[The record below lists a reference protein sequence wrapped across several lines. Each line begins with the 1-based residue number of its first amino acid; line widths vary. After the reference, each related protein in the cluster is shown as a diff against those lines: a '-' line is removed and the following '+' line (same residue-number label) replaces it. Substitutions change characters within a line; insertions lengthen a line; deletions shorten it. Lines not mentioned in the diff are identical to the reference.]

1 LAGAV
6 VPPAVPGSH
15 PVSEC
20 FPVAN
25 SQPGERRAQEY
36 GHPILAKRGPNK
48 GVTQTKTTCMMITGK
63 IIMRTRFLRGLLP
76 ALICFGFCPPAL
88 LYGQLLPSNPTWDR
102 ASEKNW
108 LIPKTP
114 DGQPDFEGVWAIDTL
129 TPLERPAEL
138 AGKAFL
144 SESEAA
150 EWEKRVLI
158 ETDRDR
164 RDGGPEAD
172 LSRNYNEVWRE
183 RGTHVVPSRRT
194 SLIVDPP
201 DGRIPPLTPEAQKK
215 RAARPRLPRG
225 PEDLA
230 LRIRCISR
238 GLPMVPTP
246 NNNFFRI
253 VQAPGTVLILQ
264 EMMYEARII
273 PLDGR
278 PHANTRIRGYT
289 GDSRGHWEGNTLVI
303 DTTNFIGIDDF
314 YGADENL
321 HLTERLT
328 RTGTDTILYQ
338 FTVDDPT
345 AFTQPWSGEIPFTKT
360 EEPIYDYECHEGN
373 YALVDILAGARAQE
387 KKEAEAAAN
396 R

>member
-1 LAGAV
+1 MGITAFFSISCIAPIEGQD
-6 VPPAVPGSH
+6 GH
-15 PVSEC
+15 P
-20 FPVAN
+20 N
-25 SQPGERRAQEY
+25 SQDG
-36 GHPILAKRGPNK
+36 RGAGLVWVLP
-48 GVTQTKTTCMMITGK
+48 
-63 IIMRTRFLRGLLP
+63 RT
-76 ALICFGFCPPAL
+76 
-88 LYGQLLPSNPTWDR
+88 S
-102 ASEKNW
+102 
-108 LIPKTP
+108 

-129 TPLERPAEL
+129 TPLERPAEF

-144 SESEAA
+144 TEQEAA
-150 EWEKRVLI
+150 EYVRRTLEQG
-158 ETDRDR
+158 DRDK
-164 RDGGPEAD
+164 RDSNPDID

-183 RGTHVVPSRRT
+183 RGNRVVPSMRT

-201 DGRIPPLTPEAQKK
+201 DGKIPPLTPEAQKK
-215 RAARPRLPRG
+215 RAARTQHLPIG

-230 LRIRCISR
+230 LRIRCITR

-253 VQAPGTVLILQ
+253 VQSQGYVLILQ

-278 PHANTRIRGYT
+278 PHVHPNVRGYM
-289 GDSRGHWEGNTLVI
+289 GDSRGHWEGDSLVI
-303 DTTNFIGIDDF
+303 DTTNFVGVDDF

-328 RTGTDTILYQ
+328 RMDKDTILYQ

-345 AFTQPWSGEIPFTKT
+345 AFTRPWSGEIPMTKSR
-360 EEPIYDYECHEGN
+360 EEIFDYECHEGN
-373 YALVDILAGARAQE
+373 YALIDILAGARSQE
-387 KKEAEAAAN
+387 KAAEQTATEV